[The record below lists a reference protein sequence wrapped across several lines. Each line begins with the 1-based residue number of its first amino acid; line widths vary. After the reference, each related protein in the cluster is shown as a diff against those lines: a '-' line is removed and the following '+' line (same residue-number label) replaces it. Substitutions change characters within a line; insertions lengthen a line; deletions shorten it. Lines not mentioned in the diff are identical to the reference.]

1 MTVVT
6 GSKGKFTVK
15 AYVGDAKTLLAFNL
29 DKPGS
34 SNLAGFTICAQPK
47 GKPAY
52 FLFNSLQFEKP
63 SQHAQDATEPPYS
76 SLNAPI
82 HKFRWVHVPGSMHQ
96 GLSPF
101 LGEYTYVV
109 TPRYFND
116 KNSLLPLDP
125 ALSASVTV
133 DVVPFEKGNLSLG
146 FTRGFVQSQAF
157 VHHFGRTAPIQPDGG
172 TLLFDTSAEAGTN
185 AAGEKFTFAD
195 EYAWL
200 GFTAREKILALIDR
214 VIAAKTL
221 ALDVF
226 AYDLN
231 EPDIMA
237 RLLKLAGEGRVR
249 VILDD
254 AALHH
259 STKDPKREDQFET
272 LFRQKAKKDA
282 AILRGNFD
290 RYAHDK
296 VLIVRTKT
304 GKAKTVLTGSTN
316 FSVTGLYV
324 NSNHVLVFDDPDVA
338 DTYEQV
344 FQAAWD
350 AGARTAKWEQS
361 ELSTKRVPF
370 KSKDLPEMEVSFS
383 PHEQTFAET
392 LMNDLSTRVKQE
404 GKKGK
409 TIGSVLF
416 AVMDLG
422 SGDGPVRP
430 TLIALHDDESI
441 FSYGISDSTKGMRLY
456 APGKKRG
463 VLVSGKPTKT
473 KLPEP
478 FSQVPGVGLGHQI
491 HHKFVV
497 CGFNTPDAVVY
508 CGSSNLATGGEMA
521 NGDNLLAI
529 HDQDV
534 ATAFAIEALTLVD
547 HFDFLDRLGQA
558 PAATGT
564 TTTTAP
570 PASKQ
575 NAAAEAHWYLST
587 TDTWAKKYYDTNDF
601 KSVDR
606 RLFGE

>member
-1 MTVVT
+1 MTIVT
-6 GSKGKFTVK
+6 GTKGTFTVK

-29 DKPGS
+29 DKPS
-34 SNLAGFTICAQPK
+34 SRNLAGFTIGAQPK

-63 SQHAQDATEPPYS
+63 SQHAQDAQEPPYS

-82 HKFRWVHVPGSMHQ
+82 HKFRWVHIPGSMHQ
-96 GLSPF
+96 GLKPF

-237 RLLKLAGEGRVR
+237 RVLKLAGEGRVR
-249 VILDD
+249 VILDN
-254 AALHH
+254 ATLHH
-259 STKDPKREDQFET
+259 STTDPKREDQFET
-272 LFRQKAKKDA
+272 LFRQKAKKGAD
-282 AILRGNFD
+282 IIRGRFD

-324 NSNHVLVFDDPDVA
+324 NSNHVLIFDDPDVA

-422 SGDGPVRP
+422 SGDGAVRP

-508 CGSSNLATGGEMA
+508 CGSSNLATGGEME

-529 HDQDV
+529 HDADV

-564 TTTTAP
+564 TKTKAP